1 MQATEVEL
9 KAQITA
15 LVKKAGST
23 DEAEKNE
30 PDLDI
35 PAEIERR
42 QARLTAIEAAK
53 ARLEERQR
61 QSDAQRG
68 RTPDDDRQAEGQ
80 RWQAQRGQ
88 TLPARLR
95 CSCAQSAGQLY
106 RSTGAHHE
114 ACWWRV

>member
-1 MQATEVEL
+1 MQATEIEL

-15 LVKKAGST
+15 LLQKAANT
-23 DEAEKNE
+23 DEVEKNE

-42 QARLTAIEAAK
+42 NARLAAIEAAK

-68 RTPDDDRQAEGQ
+68 RTSDDDRK
-80 RWQAQRGQ
+80 
-88 TLPARLR
+88 PKD
-95 CSCAQSAGQLY
+95 
-106 RSTGAHHE
+106 
-114 ACWWRV
+114 